1 MGHRR
6 LTDEQRQ
13 RIVELLH
20 TSATHREIA
29 ERAGVHRDTVKLI
42 AVANHIRRKHGPR
55 PLPVPV
61 HAAIVAYEQ
70 QDLPIVEV
78 ARRLRMRRQ
87 RVATAMAKAGLRK
100 RPTNQSRKASLSDLL
115 RLRRAGLSL
124 AEIARRV
131 GLHRST
137 VRTRFERFDAKRS
150 VRPAAV
156 SA

>member
-6 LTDEQRQ
+6 LTHDQKAKILQ
-13 RIVELLH
+13 LLR
-20 TSATHREIA
+20 TSLTHREIGA
-29 ERAGVHRDTVKLI
+29 QVGVHRDTVKLI
-42 AVANHIRRKHGPR
+42 AVANGIRRKPGPR

-70 QDLPIVEV
+70 QELPIVEV
-78 ARRLRMRRQ
+78 ARRMRMRRQ
-87 RVATAMAKAGLRK
+87 RVATAMVAAGLRK

-115 RLRRAGLSL
+115 RLRRDGLSL
-124 AEIARRV
+124 AEIACRV

-137 VRTRFERFDAKRS
+137 VRTRFERWEAKRAKG
-150 VRPAAV
+150 AAV

>member
-1 MGHRR
+1 MGHPR
-6 LTDEQRQ
+6 LTDEQRA
-13 RIVELLH
+13 RIVALLR
-20 TSATHREIA
+20 TPATHPEIA
-29 ERAGVHRDTVKLI
+29 AKVGVHRDTVKRI
-42 AVANHIRRKHGPR
+42 AVENGIRRKHGPR

-70 QDLPIVEV
+70 QDLSIVEV

-87 RVATAMAKAGLRK
+87 RVATAMAKAGVRK
-100 RPTNQSRKASLSDLL
+100 RPTNQSRKASLADLL

-124 AEIARRV
+124 AEIARHV

-156 SA
+156 GA

>member
-6 LTDEQRQ
+6 LTDEQRAQ
-13 RIVELLH
+13 ILQLLR
-20 TSATHREIA
+20 SNLTHREIGDQV
-29 ERAGVHRDTVKLI
+29 GVHRDTVKLF
-42 AVANHIRRKHGPR
+42 AVANGIRRKHGPR
-55 PLPVPV
+55 PKPIPV

-70 QDLPIVEV
+70 QGLSIVEV
-78 ARRLRMRRQ
+78 ARRMRMRRQ
-87 RVATAMAKAGLRK
+87 RVATAMVAAGLRK

-124 AEIARRV
+124 AQIARHV

-137 VRTRFERFDAKRS
+137 VRTRLERWDAKRAS
-150 VRPAAV
+150 VAAV